1 VSEENVGGYRHAV
14 DAWNRGEIDELLAF
28 MDEGIE
34 FQSLL
39 GAMEGAYRGHEGI
52 RRWWQHFHET
62 FPDWHAD
69 VEDVAA
75 EGDVTIGRLRV
86 RGHGR
91 ESGVPVD
98 LVIWQAAEWR
108 SGKIVRLTAHQSE
121 AAARTAVTSG
131 G

>member
-1 VSEENVGGYRHAV
+1 VPEENVGNYRHAV

-69 VEDVAA
+69 VEDVRAPG
-75 EGDVTIGRLRV
+75 EMTIARLRV
-86 RGHGR
+86 SGHGR
-91 ESGVPVD
+91 GSGVPLD
-98 LVIWQAAEWR
+98 QVIWQVAEWR
-108 SGKIVRLTAHQSE
+108 AGKIVRLTAHQSE
-121 AAARTAVTSG
+121 AAALDAASLRE
-131 G
+131 